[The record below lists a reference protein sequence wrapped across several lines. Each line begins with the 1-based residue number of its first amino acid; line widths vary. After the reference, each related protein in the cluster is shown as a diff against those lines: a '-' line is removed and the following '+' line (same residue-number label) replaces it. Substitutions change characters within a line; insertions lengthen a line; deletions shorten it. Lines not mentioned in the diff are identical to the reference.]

1 MTISESAKEAA
12 EKCWDISH
20 REDFRKTASEII
32 QTAIDNSRA
41 HCAGGASQNQSGDT
55 MTISQS
61 AKDVGKKLFLIS
73 DEFSP
78 SLAAVQ
84 IQIAIDFETATLR
97 ARIAELEQNAREIKR
112 MREALEMVVKICEST
127 KRVDR
132 IGDIRRESNSAI
144 YGLKIGDKVRITK
157 GIYKQPS
164 GDSPGEIHATRGQE
178 ATVKEIAKHFF
189 FALVETDHTFFVKAD
204 EIEALSPNQPSEQE
218 PTQPNTATGS
228 PARPQSDSV
237 PPTKTP

>member
-32 QTAIDNSRA
+32 QTAIDN
-41 HCAGGASQNQSGDT
+41 
-55 MTISQS
+55 
-61 AKDVGKKLFLIS
+61 
-73 DEFSP
+73 E
-78 SLAAVQ
+78 LAANY
-84 IQIAIDFETATLR
+84 AET
-97 ARIAELEQNAREIKR
+97 EPKLEQNAREIKR

-127 KRVDR
+127 KHVDR

-204 EIEALSPNQPSEQE
+204 EIEALSPNQPSEQD